1 MEMSEQRARRP
12 SHGCGADR
20 VLRWAGCAVQSGF
33 QAGQTERRA
42 FPDAL
47 RAGICIFA
55 RAHPGHRPSALR
67 TYNKLTALP
76 ESFGQLTALKELV
89 LSERSACANV
99 RRGPSAAAGC
109 ERGVE

>member
-1 MEMSEQRARRP
+1 MGSRLARQSGGFSSSTSR
-12 SHGCGADR
+12 R
-20 VLRWAGCAVQSGF
+20 VLVV
-33 QAGQTERRA
+33 
-42 FPDAL
+42 L
-47 RAGICIFA
+47 V
-55 RAHPGHRPSALR
+55 HPVHRPSAFR
-67 TYNKLTALP
+67 NFNKLEALP